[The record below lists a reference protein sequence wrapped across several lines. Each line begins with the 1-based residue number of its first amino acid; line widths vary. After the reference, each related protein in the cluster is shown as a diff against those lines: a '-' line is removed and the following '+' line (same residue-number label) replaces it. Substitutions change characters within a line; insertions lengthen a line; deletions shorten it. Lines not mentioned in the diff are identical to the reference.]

1 MEHQNSPAPATLRAG
16 ALKLPAVLMQ
26 GITHM
31 APAAGLILSIQ
42 FIVKEAGALTPLA
55 YVIAFLIV
63 LTLGVSLTQLAAHLP
78 SAGGYYTYLSRTVHP
93 RAGFLT
99 AWLYF
104 LYDPT
109 STAINLAY
117 MGLLLQQALRS
128 EWGVICP
135 WWSFLIVA
143 ALLIGL
149 LSYYGVEVS
158 AYLMLG
164 LGILEVAIVLVLCA
178 AGLSPDTATGT
189 APAAGAA
196 LAGSIVSSG
205 TSARGLWLGV
215 VLAIFSFTGFESV
228 APLAEE
234 SEAPR
239 RNLPRAII
247 GGILLMGVFYLFTSF
262 ALLRA
267 WRVLHLGDL
276 SAFAGAGEYPV
287 FLIARRVWGR
297 AWVLILLALLNSVIA
312 VSIACTTSS
321 TRVFFAMGRAGALP
335 RALAFVHPVHRTPV
349 LAIWLQTAITLIIG
363 LGLGFWIGPDQEYF
377 FLGVV
382 MTLGMVLV
390 YGAGNLGVFL
400 VFRGERRASFNPI
413 LHLVFPLFS
422 TVALVAVGALSI
434 YPLPPPPLCYA
445 PHVVLVWLALG
456 VGLLLITRL
465 RGKEALLLDA
475 GKTAFEREP
484 KTTPGP

>member
-1 MEHQNSPAPATLRAG
+1 MAHEVGNAPVTLRAG

-42 FIVKEAGALTPLA
+42 FIVKEAGTLTPLA
-55 YVIAFLIV
+55 YGIAFLIV
-63 LTLGVSLTQLAAHLP
+63 LTLGVSLIQLARHLP

-93 RAGFLT
+93 GAGFLT

-128 EWGVICP
+128 EWGLVCP
-135 WWSFLIVA
+135 WWAFLFVA

-149 LSYYGVEVS
+149 LSFYGVEIS
-158 AYLMLG
+158 ARLMLVLG
-164 LGILEVAIVLVLCA
+164 LAEVVIVLLLCA
-178 AGLSPDTATGT
+178 AGLNAG
-189 APAAGAA
+189 AVPAAVPGGGGAH
-196 LAGSIVSSG
+196 
-205 TSARGLWLGV
+205 GLWLGV

-234 SEAPR
+234 TEAPKK
-239 RNLPRAII
+239 NLPRAIL
-247 GGILLMGVFYLFTSF
+247 GGILLMGGFYLFTSW
-262 ALLRA
+262 ALLRG
-267 WRVLHLGDL
+267 WRAAGLGGL
-276 SAFAGAGEYPV
+276 TAFADAAEYPV
-287 FLIARRVWGR
+287 LVLARRLWGP
-297 AWVLILLALLNSVIA
+297 AWVLILLALFNSVIA

-321 TRVFFAMGRAGALP
+321 TRVFYAMGRAGALP

-349 LAIWLQTAITLIIG
+349 VAIWVQTALTLLIG
-363 LGLGFWIGPDQEYF
+363 LVLGFWLGPDQEYF

-390 YGAGNLGVFL
+390 YSAGNLGVFL
-400 VFRGERRASFNPI
+400 FFTQEKRESYNPI
-413 LHLVFPLFS
+413 LHVVFPLFS
-422 TVALVAVGALSI
+422 TLGLIAVGVLSV
-434 YPLPPPPLCYA
+434 YPLPPPPIRYA
-445 PHVVLVWLALG
+445 PYVVLVWLGLG
-456 VGLLLITRL
+456 ILVLFIMRL
-465 RGKEALLLDA
+465 QGKERFLLHA
-475 GKTAFEREP
+475 GQAAFEPPALPPP
-484 KTTPGP
+484 KADSP